1 MIRSDTEYQRALT
14 YYPGDGYVDWVG
26 ADPYLFLIKYY
37 NCSVL
42 FVLFFDINKIQLGI
56 ITILVHLDGCRNSFH
71 CDLKLPQGKYIFL
84 TSPLLFL
91 FSSFSSNAL

>member
-26 ADPYLFLIKYY
+26 ADPYLFLINYY

-42 FVLFFDINKIQLGI
+42 FVFCLF
-56 ITILVHLDGCRNSFH
+56 
-71 CDLKLPQGKYIFL
+71 
-84 TSPLLFL
+84 
-91 FSSFSSNAL
+91 